1 MIRGIIA
8 LLGRSHAFTH
18 ASDSFRFVH
27 RLYRGK
33 KAEDDADTAVPR
45 REKTPENDRRS
56 VAIYFIIAGILI
68 AASVLTGLL

>member
-8 LLGRSHAFTH
+8 LLSRSHAFTH
-18 ASDSFRFVH
+18 TSDSFRFVH
-27 RLYRGK
+27 RIFRGK

-45 REKTPENDRRS
+45 KENSSENEHRS
-56 VAIYFIIAGILI
+56 VAIHFIIAGVLI